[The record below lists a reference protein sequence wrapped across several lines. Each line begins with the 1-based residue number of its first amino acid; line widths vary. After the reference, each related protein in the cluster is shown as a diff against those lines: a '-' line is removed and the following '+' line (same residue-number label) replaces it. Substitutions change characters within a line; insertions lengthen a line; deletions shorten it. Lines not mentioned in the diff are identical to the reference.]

1 MEWARRPISLRR
13 ATGMS
18 SPRRVAFIDQV
29 DIVGVSLA
37 QIVCDGVTHG
47 VILFFIVLSLQIARF
62 TTNSYRT
69 ETLALAV
76 IAPIIFGALDPHGPI
91 AIVLVFLLSLTAIV
105 VVQWATLFF
114 VYQRAITQRANP
126 ATLLVLSFAVFE
138 ILITTTNI
146 FSSGASYPV
155 RLERRALVQFGGQ
168 VLLSNDDVLVIGLGI
183 LFLVVLLWLGRLCD
197 ATAKLKALRENR
209 IILVQYGYNDQS
221 LYLWFTFVAGAVS
234 GVGGYLHY
242 LLGSVAASDAYG
254 FFFLGFGVLLLLR
267 DVAIGPTF
275 ALSVGLSTCLAMLVF
290 VFGNRHR
297 MVFSSAIVLLAC
309 LVASSP
315 LLRKGSAWR

>member
-1 MEWARRPISLRR
+1 
-13 ATGMS
+13 
-18 SPRRVAFIDQV
+18 
-29 DIVGVSLA
+29 VGVSLA
-37 QIVCDGVTHG
+37 QIVCDGITHG

-91 AIVLVFLLSLTAIV
+91 AIVLVFVLSLTAIV
-105 VVQWATLFF
+105 VVQWTTLFL
-114 VYQRAITQRANP
+114 VYQRAIAQRANP

-138 ILITTTNI
+138 ILITATNI
-146 FSSGASYPV
+146 FSSGASYAV
-155 RLERRALVQFGGQ
+155 RLERRALVQIGGQ

-183 LFLVVLLWLGRLCD
+183 LLLVVLLWLDRLCD

-221 LYLWFTFVAGAVS
+221 LFLWFTFVAGAVS
-234 GVGGYLHY
+234 CIGGYLHY

-267 DVAIGPTF
+267 DVAVGPTF
-275 ALSVGLSTCLAMLVF
+275 GLSIGISTCLAMLVF